1 MTEIEKIEKYIK
13 QTKISDKCNYCMRVA
28 EWTAIADKGSRIDA
42 VGLAFNF
49 GRAKG
54 YRAAMK
60 ENGGK

>member
-1 MTEIEKIEKYIK
+1 M
-13 QTKISDKCNYCMRVA
+13 CVA
-28 EWTAIADKGSRIDA
+28 EWAAIADKGSRIDA

-60 ENGGK
+60 ENGGKSNGRK